1 MNQTLEETLALR
13 DYDLRMSNIRV
24 HLDLAPDLPETA
36 ADPHQLQQVF
46 LNMVNNAVD
55 AILEGSTEGDLWVR
69 TAMEGDRLV
78 IEFTD
83 SGPGVKEPSR
93 VFDPFYTTKP
103 VGKGTGL
110 GLSICYGI
118 ITEHGGTITVRNT
131 PSRGASFTIEIPCQ
145 EIMAT
150 KPEETGRLPAKSD
163 QAKILLVDP
172 ETSVLEAVQA
182 MLKNL
187 NHQVFPARNLEEAQA
202 LLRTREF
209 DLILCDVEVAG
220 RKGMNGLREWMQ
232 REMPVFADR
241 LMVMSALAETELHK
255 NGVAGFI
262 LQKPF
267 DAVQLLSA
275 V

>member
-1 MNQTLEETLALR
+1 
-13 DYDLRMSNIRV
+13 
-24 HLDLAPDLPETA
+24 
-36 ADPHQLQQVF
+36 
-46 LNMVNNAVD
+46 
-55 AILEGSTEGDLWVR
+55 
-69 TAMEGDRLV
+69 
-78 IEFTD
+78 
-83 SGPGVKEPSR
+83 
-93 VFDPFYTTKP
+93 
-103 VGKGTGL
+103 
-110 GLSICYGI
+110 
-118 ITEHGGTITVRNT
+118 
-131 PSRGASFTIEIPCQ
+131 
-145 EIMAT
+145 
-150 KPEETGRLPAKSD
+150 
-163 QAKILLVDP
+163 
-172 ETSVLEAVQA
+172 

-275 V
+275 VDSVLSRSRESTLR